1 MVSIDYSKLEHR
13 DALAV
18 AGALARRENFCGYI
32 PSQAFEFILLNACA
46 LRSQGALEDAWL
58 DAYLN
63 QSHFADHGFEVV
75 KAIFD
80 MCDRSRLQAAK
91 AVDGPI
97 AIARSG
103 RVSLFRGCAGPVH
116 HLGMS
121 WTASLDKAI
130 WYAAHKAAYYD
141 QTNLAVYAATV
152 ALEEIYCRLDRNEEE
167 FIVAPSVWWKV
178 DVPESEFRL
187 DRPR

>member
-1 MVSIDYSKLEHR
+1 MVTIDYSTLEHR

-18 AGALARRENFCGYI
+18 AAALDRRENFCGYI
-32 PSQAFEFILLNACA
+32 PSQAFDFILLNASA
-46 LRSQGALEDAWL
+46 LRQQGALEEAWL

-63 QSHFADHGFEVV
+63 QSHFADHGFDVV
-75 KAIFD
+75 KAVFD
-80 MCDRSRLQAAK
+80 MCDRSRLRAGK
-91 AVDGPI
+91 ANDDPV

-116 HLGMS
+116 HMGMS

-141 QTNLAVYAATV
+141 QTNLAVYTATV
-152 ALEEIYCRLDRNEEE
+152 AIEEVYCRLDRNEEE
-167 FIVAPSVWWKV
+167 FIVAPSAWWKV
-178 DVPESEFRL
+178 EVPESEFRL